1 MITVRK
7 TMAMNIS
14 CVVCGDPAPFL
25 QPSAA
30 LVCDSCRA
38 FFWRSVV
45 DASYKDFACAN
56 SWGCMVTVSARRA
69 CQACRFFSCLRA
81 GMDISRAKRD
91 EDEETPGPS
100 RSPHASPSCNT
111 ETKSPEGAASAFA
124 SSSRGSPRAPGSLGP
139 SEPSVSPHLRSSH
152 STIPLAASHF
162 RAGHHSS
169 GPCGSGSGPNPRVS
183 VAPGGAQR
191 SVITSSSSIRDP
203 LSAAPVKT
211 EDSLSFK
218 YPAQLDPARSVIQS
232 VLGSS
237 STPFRP
243 PRSQERRRKSAQGVA
258 RSGPSEAASS
268 GQSSSNATPPPVLNM
283 KDLESLLTPEDYMD
297 LKELEESYHRAFE
310 NISVPMENRMI
321 KPDELSKLYS
331 FFIKRRANF
340 LVSTSLYSTLAPADR
355 PKLLRIA
362 VSMCTYITGAHL
374 MDTRNYMWPKQGEA
388 AASPS
393 TPMLSAATIRQ
404 YLSHEQFIRLM
415 RFYVN
420 YSSYY
425 CDERIAIM
433 MQVLSLAYPET
444 GLADPAV
451 VEEGRRRYGGLLS
464 RYLLAVYGP
473 ETGVSMFRAL
483 LSSQVEMRQLVE
495 INQHVE
501 LVPRVSRQED
511 ANAGAALNKGIQLVC
526 DGAMEIIDQ
535 LMRQQRS
542 RHENSLIS
550 ELQQRSRA
558 LAAVRPESEAKVDD
572 PEHLVVIKD
581 VLRRLANC
589 NDPKLL
595 ADARR
600 IIPTDLLKQF
610 HKMLE

>member
-1 MITVRK
+1 
-7 TMAMNIS
+7 A
-14 CVVCGDPAPFL
+14 CVVCGDHAPFL

-81 GMDISRAKRD
+81 GMDISRAKGE
-91 EDEETPGPS
+91 EDEESPGPS
-100 RSPHASPSCNT
+100 RSPHASPSCVT
-111 ETKSPEGAASAFA
+111 ETTGAERAAST
-124 SSSRGSPRAPGSLGP
+124 SRGSSRTSGSLGP
-139 SEPSVSPHLRSSH
+139 SEPPVSPHLRSSH
-152 STIPLAASHF
+152 STIPLAASHL

-169 GPCGSGSGPNPRVS
+169 GPRAPGSGPTARVFVS
-183 VAPGGAQR
+183 PDGAQR
-191 SVITSSSSIRDP
+191 SVITSSSSIQDP
-203 LSAAPVKT
+203 LSAPIKT
-211 EDSLSFK
+211 EDSPSFK
-218 YPAQLDPARSVIQS
+218 YPARSVIQS
-232 VLGSS
+232 ALGSS
-237 STPFRP
+237 SAPFRP
-243 PRSQERRRKSAQGVA
+243 PRSQERRRKPAPGAASSDPG
-258 RSGPSEAASS
+258 EAASS
-268 GQSSSNATPPPVLNM
+268 GQSNSTATPPPVLNM
-283 KDLESLLTPEDYMD
+283 KDLESLLTPEDFTD
-297 LKELEESYHRAFE
+297 LRELEESYHRAFE
-310 NISVPMENRMI
+310 NISLPMENRMI

-340 LVSTSLYSTLAPADR
+340 LVSTLLYSTLAPADR

-388 AASPS
+388 LASPP
-393 TPMLSAATIRQ
+393 TPMLTAATIRQ

-473 ETGVSMFRAL
+473 EAGVSMFRAL

-511 ANAGAALNKGIQLVC
+511 VNAGAALNKGIQLVC

-535 LMRQQRS
+535 LMRQQGSLR
-542 RHENSLIS
+542 ENGLIL
-550 ELQQRSRA
+550 ELQQRARA
-558 LAAVRPESEAKVDD
+558 LAVVRPEGEAKVDD

-600 IIPTDLLKQF
+600 IIPTDRLKQF